1 MKRILI
7 ASSINLAIWVA
18 AACSPCHAWDDEDDF
33 SGDGFKS
40 KTTQNNYGYKSH
52 QSEDTSFAAQQRSSL
67 KVDSIQEAH
76 EKQRRWHEDFNAHN
90 KRVYEDQEKKWD
102 KLQAKQEAENDEWE
116 AEQWR
121 DVETVA
127 GAFVASGPF
136 YKAGQRM
143 VQTDKGLAYS
153 TGNGSVIT
161 PEGYYFR
168 SGNLW
173 VGPNGLIAGQSGS
186 ENNSYIWG
194 SDGGSAIGSG
204 RGYFTERGF
213 SWPAYPEQANT
224 SVARTMRKP

>member
-1 MKRILI
+1 MHPLLI
-7 ASSINLAIWVA
+7 VLGIV
-18 AACSPCHAWDDEDDF
+18 AACSPSLAWDDENDF
-33 SGDGFKS
+33 SGGGFKS
-40 KTTQNNYGYKSH
+40 KSTQNNYGYNSH
-52 QSEDTSFAAQQRSSL
+52 QSEDTSFAAQQRKSL
-67 KVDSIQEAH
+67 KVDSIQEAQ
-76 EKQRRWHEDFNAHN
+76 EKQNRWHEEFNAQS
-90 KRVYEDQEKKWD
+90 KRMNEEQERKWD

-143 VQTDKGLAYS
+143 VQTDKGLVYS

-161 PEGYYFR
+161 PEGYFFR

-173 VGPNGLIAGQSGS
+173 VGPNGLLAGQSGS
-186 ENNSYIWG
+186 GNNSYIWG

-213 SWPAYPEQANT
+213 SWPAYPEQSSYGVT
-224 SVARTMRKP
+224 RTMRKP